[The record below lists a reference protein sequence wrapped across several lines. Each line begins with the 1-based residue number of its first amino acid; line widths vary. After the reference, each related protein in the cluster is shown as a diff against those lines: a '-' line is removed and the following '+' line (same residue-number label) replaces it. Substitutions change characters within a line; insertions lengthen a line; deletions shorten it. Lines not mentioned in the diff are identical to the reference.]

1 MQRQPCVYVLAS
13 RRHGTLYVGATS
25 DLLGRLHQH
34 RTKATQGFTSRYA
47 VHHLVHYEMADTMD
61 AATARE
67 KQLKAWKRDWKIA
80 LIEEHNPLWEDRAVE
95 FGFEPLG
102 NPSKGR

>member
-1 MQRQPCVYVLAS
+1 
-13 RRHGTLYVGATS
+13 
-25 DLLGRLHQH
+25 
-34 RTKATQGFTSRYA
+34 
-47 VHHLVHYEMADTMD
+47 MD

-102 NPSKGR
+102 NPSKGRVHGS